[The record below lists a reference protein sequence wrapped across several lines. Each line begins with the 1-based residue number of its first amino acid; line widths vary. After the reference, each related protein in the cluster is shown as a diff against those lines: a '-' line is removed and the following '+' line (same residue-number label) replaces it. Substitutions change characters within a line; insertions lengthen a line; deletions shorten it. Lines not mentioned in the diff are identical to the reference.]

1 MRIPANDTIPMKI
14 RKSILV
20 NQDLKRMQADHG
32 SKSREEDVF
41 RLDTKIN
48 KLIFSHIAETR
59 KRIAHLSL
67 DSQRQLCDSGFKNI
81 FDSKIVLY
89 TAIVLI
95 HLRCHTIQRD
105 YLNNLSNIGKYEK
118 ITFTQ
123 LVQFYHHLEDLVSI
137 LY

>member
-32 SKSREEDVF
+32 SKSRDEDVF

-48 KLIFSHIAETR
+48 KLIFSHVAETR

-67 DSQRQLCDSGFKNI
+67 DSQR
-81 FDSKIVLY
+81 
-89 TAIVLI
+89 
-95 HLRCHTIQRD
+95 
-105 YLNNLSNIGKYEK
+105 
-118 ITFTQ
+118 
-123 LVQFYHHLEDLVSI
+123 
-137 LY
+137 